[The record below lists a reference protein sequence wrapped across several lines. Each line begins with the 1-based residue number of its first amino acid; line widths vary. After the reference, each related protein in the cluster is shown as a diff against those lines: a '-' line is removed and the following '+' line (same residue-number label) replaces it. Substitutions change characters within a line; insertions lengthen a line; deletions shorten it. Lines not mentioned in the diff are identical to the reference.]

1 MGFSHVHASAV
12 VGLKALP
19 VRVEADV
26 SNGMP
31 KFHLVGLPDAA
42 VSESKERVRS
52 ALKNSGLPFPRTVIT
67 VNLAPAHVKKQGPVY
82 DLAIALA
89 ILGAMDGPLAGF
101 DLEKTLFLGELA
113 LDGAVRPVRGVLL
126 TALMAKAQGYT
137 TLVVA
142 PQNAREAALV
152 EGVTVYAVRNLAE
165 VVAAGRGE
173 TKLAP
178 QPATT
183 YSPVLRD
190 SPEDFSHIR
199 GQEHAKRALEI
210 AAAGGHNLLL
220 YGPPGSGKTL
230 LAKSFL
236 SILPPLHFEEML
248 EITAIHSIAG
258 TLNTQDG
265 LVDRRPFRSPHHSAS
280 SVALVGGGSWPRP
293 GEISLAHRGVLFL
306 DEFPEFS
313 RLLLESLR
321 QPLEDGVV
329 TVSRA
334 AGSVDYPARFMLI
347 AAMNP
352 CPCGYLSDPQKRCSC
367 TPQQVLRYQQRLSGP
382 LLDRL
387 DLSVEV
393 PRLEYHKL
401 ALLPASEC
409 SESVRTRVLLAREQ
423 QRQRYARHG
432 ITTNAELRTELLRR
446 HTTLDDACHEL
457 LKSAVERLQ
466 LSARAYARVLKVART
481 IADLAQSESIALNH
495 VAEALQYRPKLFRS

>member
-1 MGFSHVHASAV
+1 MGFSHVYASAI

-26 SNGMP
+26 ANGMP

-42 VSESKERVRS
+42 VSESKERVRA
-52 ALKNSGLPFPRTVIT
+52 ALKNSHLPFPRTVIT
-67 VNLAPAHVKKQGPVY
+67 VNLAPADIKKQGPVY

-89 ILGAMDGPLAGF
+89 ILGALDEPLSQF
-101 DLEKTLFLGELA
+101 NLEKTLFLGELA
-113 LDGAVRPVRGVLL
+113 LDGKIRPVRGVLL
-126 TALMAKAQGYT
+126 TALMAKAAGYT
-137 TLVVA
+137 TLIVA
-142 PQNAREAALV
+142 PPNAREAALV
-152 EGVTVYAVRNLAE
+152 DGVTVYAIQHLRD

-173 TKLAP
+173 VTLTP
-178 QPATT
+178 QPTT
-183 YSPVLRD
+183 LYTPLKEICA
-190 SPEDFSHIR
+190 EDFAHIR

-230 LAKSFL
+230 LAKSFP

-248 EITAIHSIAG
+248 EITAIHSVAG
-258 TLNTQDG
+258 TLHTQQG
-265 LVDRRPFRSPHHSAS
+265 LIEHRPFRSPHHTAS

-321 QPLEDGVV
+321 QPLEDGIV

-334 AGSVDYPARFMLI
+334 AGSVEYPARFMLI

-352 CPCGYLSDPQKRCSC
+352 CPCGHLGDPKKQCTC

-393 PRLEYHKL
+393 PRVEYQKL
-401 ALLPASEC
+401 ALLPASED
-409 SESVRTRVLLAREQ
+409 SKTVRERVLHAREI
-423 QRQRYARHG
+423 QRMRYHG
-432 ITTNAELRTELLRR
+432 TSLTTNTELRTELLRQ
-446 HTTLDDACHEL
+446 HTALTDDCHDL

-466 LSARAYARVLKVART
+466 LSARAYTRVLKVART
-481 IADLAQSESIALNH
+481 IADLAQTPQITLAH
-495 VAEALQYRPKLFRS
+495 VAEALQYRPKLVRN